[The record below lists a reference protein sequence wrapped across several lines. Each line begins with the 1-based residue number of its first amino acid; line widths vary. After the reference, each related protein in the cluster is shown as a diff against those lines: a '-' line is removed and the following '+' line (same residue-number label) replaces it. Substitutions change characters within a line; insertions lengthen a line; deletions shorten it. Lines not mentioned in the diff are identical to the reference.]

1 MTDSGSSPGSSGSPK
16 EILDVFLFPDVGLD
30 LKVDYP
36 KDTEGSAG
44 RFVVTGPKR
53 KVDILRYVAEGI
65 DDDGE
70 IDDGADGEVDDDDV
84 HEDEDD
90 DDDDDRMKMS

>member
-70 IDDGADGEVDDDDV
+70 IARTSGRLVVGNET
-84 HEDEDD
+84 H
-90 DDDDDRMKMS
+90 